1 MKTNIA
7 FIILFWLAAGFS
19 LFGQNINSGFEHN
32 GLPRTYIVHLPPA
45 YTPNSQMPLVLVLHG
60 LGDSGNGIMMGT
72 GFNMAADTAG
82 FIAVYPDAADALFGA
97 AAWNSGANPFG
108 SADDVGFI
116 SALIDT
122 MYAQYHIDLNRIYA
136 TGFSMGGI
144 MSHRLGC
151 ELSNRIAA
159 IASGSGTFATTVIGN
174 CSPGKAVPVMQVH
187 GTADAVVPFDGN
199 ALLGLQSVGATINF
213 WAANNNCALTA
224 PASTPIPNTANDGIT
239 IDKTKYDLCTN
250 NSEVILYTA
259 TGMEHT
265 WLQPN
270 NDMCQT
276 AEIWKFFLRHQ
287 LNEQTVGT
295 TPVQPAPALQYYP
308 NPAKDNLTV
317 MVNLPNAQ
325 YLKLLNLA
333 GQTVYQQVLT
343 GNDQMVRIHTFNFI
357 PGLYLLQIQQA
368 NRLHTVKIQIGQ

>member
-1 MKTNIA
+1 MRTNFA
-7 FIILFWLAAGFS
+7 AIILFWLTAGIT
-19 LFGQNINSGFEHN
+19 LYAQNINSGFTHN
-32 GLPRTYIVHLPPA
+32 GVNRTYIVHLPPT

-108 SADDVGFI
+108 SANDVGFI

-122 MYAQYHIDLNRIYA
+122 MYEQYHIDLNRVYS

-144 MSHRLGC
+144 MSHRLAC

-159 IASGSGTFATTVIGN
+159 IASGSGTFATSVIGN
-174 CSPGKAVPVMQVH
+174 CSPGRAVPVMHVH
-187 GTADAVVPFDGN
+187 GTADSVVPFDGN
-199 ALLGLQSVGATINF
+199 TLLGLQSVGATINF
-213 WAANNNCALTA
+213 WATNNNCALTA
-224 PASTPIPNTANDGIT
+224 PASTPVANTANDGIT
-239 IDKTKYDLCTN
+239 INKTEYSLCSN

-270 NDMCQT
+270 NDMSET

-295 TPVQPAPALQYYP
+295 ELLQPQLALQYYP

-317 MVNLPNAQ
+317 VINLPHAQ
-325 YLKLLNLA
+325 SLKLFNTT
-333 GQTVYQQVLT
+333 GQTVYEQPLT
-343 GNDQMVRIHTFNFI
+343 GNETVNINTSELM
-357 PGLYLLQIQQA
+357 PGLYLLQILQA
-368 NRLHTVKIQIGQ
+368 NRLNTVKIQIGQ

>member
-7 FIILFWLAAGFS
+7 AILLFWFAACMCLS
-19 LFGQNINSGFEHN
+19 AQNVNSGFVHN
-32 GLPRTYIVHLPPA
+32 GVNRTYIIHLPPT
-45 YTPNSQMPLVLVLHG
+45 YTPNSQMPLVIVLHG
-60 LGDSGNGIMMGT
+60 LGDSGNGIMLGT

-82 FIAVYPDAADALFGA
+82 FIAVYPDAVDALFGA

-122 MYAQYHIDLNRIYA
+122 MYAQYHIDQNRVYA

-144 MSHRLGC
+144 MSHRLAC

-159 IASGSGTFATTVIGN
+159 IASGSGTFATSVIGN
-174 CSPGKAVPVMQVH
+174 CSPGRSVPVMHVH
-187 GTADAVVPFDGN
+187 GTADSVVPYDGN
-199 ALLGLQSVGATINF
+199 TLLGLQSVGATINF
-213 WAANNNCALTA
+213 WVTNNNCALTA
-224 PASTPIPNTANDGIT
+224 PASTPVANTANDGIT
-239 IDKTKYDLCTN
+239 IDKTEYDLCSN

-270 NDMCQT
+270 NDMSET

-287 LNEQTVGT
+287 LNEQTVGIELG
-295 TPVQPAPALQYYP
+295 QPPLALQYYP
-308 NPAKDNLTV
+308 NPAIDNLTV
-317 MVNLPNAQ
+317 KVNFPNAH
-325 YLKLLNLA
+325 YLKLLNAA

-343 GNDQMVRIHTFNFI
+343 GNAQTVNINTSGLM

-368 NRLHTVKIQIGQ
+368 SRLNTVKIQIGQ